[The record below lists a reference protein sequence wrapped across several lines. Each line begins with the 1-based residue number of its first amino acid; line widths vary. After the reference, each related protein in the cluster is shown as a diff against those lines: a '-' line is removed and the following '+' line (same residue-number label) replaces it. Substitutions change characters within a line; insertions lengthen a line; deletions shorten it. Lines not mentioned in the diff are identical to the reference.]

1 MKNILIF
8 TIALILPT
16 LEASAQIVGL
26 NDAQILGILIA
37 ANNADIAAGKLA
49 KFKGS
54 DKEVSFFAQ
63 RMVMDHGLNLDSV
76 TSYIKRKKIQPQES
90 PASLEYEEYG
100 RANIKNLK
108 PLRRKAFQKAYID
121 KEVAFHGKVLSAIDS
136 LLIPNV
142 QNVELKWLLEKVRP
156 AFVSHLHHAIRVQK
170 HVDSKTE

>member
-1 MKNILIF
+1 MKKALILIF
-8 TIALILPT
+8 TLILPVSVV
-16 LEASAQIVGL
+16 SAQTEEL

-37 ANNADIAAGKLA
+37 ANNADIAAGKLG

-76 TSYIKRKKIQPQES
+76 TSYLKRKKIKPQES

-100 RANIKNLK
+100 RENVESLK
-108 PLRRKAFQKAYID
+108 SLRRKAFQKAYID

-136 LLIPNV
+136 LLIPSAK
-142 QNVELKWLLEKVRP
+142 NVELKWLLEKVRP
-156 AFVSHLHHAIRVQK
+156 AFLSHLHHAIRVQK
-170 HVDSKTE
+170 HVDSKID